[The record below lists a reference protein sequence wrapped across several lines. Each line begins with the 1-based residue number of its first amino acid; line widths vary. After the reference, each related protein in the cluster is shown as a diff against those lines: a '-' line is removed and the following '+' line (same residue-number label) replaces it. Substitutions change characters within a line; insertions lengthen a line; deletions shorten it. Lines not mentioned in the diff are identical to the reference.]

1 MDEDA
6 GSTCTECEEEE
17 LNLLAFWKQ
26 LNEVKL
32 EGNHGNAVLRGQGF
46 SCTHRQPIYYLLYL
60 SSIAFFHSYPSL

>member
-1 MDEDA
+1 MLISFDCTLLSKKVDEDA

-32 EGNHGNAVLRGQGF
+32 EGNHGNAVLRG
-46 SCTHRQPIYYLLYL
+46 
-60 SSIAFFHSYPSL
+60 